1 MFILPKT
8 TKFTLGT
15 YTVRT
20 YGEDP
25 EIRPVVINKDYSN
38 IPVNISLVEALGKGH
53 KENPQVPE
61 ATVYTI
67 VFYFSQGSRA
77 WYFETK
83 EERAQEYDCLLNIG
97 TDENGNV

>member
-15 YTVRT
+15 FTVRT
-20 YGEDP
+20 PGGNP
-25 EIRPVVINKDYSN
+25 EIRPVVINKTYNN
-38 IPVNISLVEALGKGH
+38 IPVNISLVETLGKGH
-53 KENPQVPE
+53 RNNSQVPE

-67 VFYFSQGSRA
+67 GFYFSQGSKA

-83 EERAQEYDCLLNIG
+83 EERDKEYDCLLNIG